1 MQRTT
6 ELLKS
11 NFKFQKFTLNEE
23 LPAGIFTPDFDDS
36 GWRTLRI
43 PHDWGIE
50 GDFDVNND
58 PCQAQIVEDGQKKL
72 GLHTGR
78 TGGLPI
84 VGKGVYRK
92 WVEIEKADR
101 VFLELDGV
109 MWQSEV
115 YCNGI
120 KVGGYHFGYGS
131 YEVELTDAV
140 KFGEQNLI
148 AVYAEVGPHSGRW
161 YTGGGLYRN
170 LRLVRKD
177 DAHIA
182 YNGIWVRQRYAD
194 RFRAMLDL
202 SVEMVNAASFTAV
215 ITDPCGN
222 VTTYESAGDTVLLEI
237 EDPVLWDVEDP
248 TLYTATVT
256 LPSGDSQT
264 VRFGV
269 RICEFTKDGF
279 FLNGRPLKMNGVCM
293 HHDQGML
300 GAAVTPAALRRQ
312 IEIMKGMGVN
322 AWRTSHNP
330 PAPELLDLCDEMGIL
345 VMDEFFDEW
354 EIAKV
359 KSGYAKNFKEHAT
372 EDLTAVVRRDRNHPS
387 VIMWSIGNEIREQNA
402 ESGGRDQARR
412 LYDATHA
419 ADPTRPITGGLNR
432 FYPCGYDPTDNSMN
446 RVPYYLDIIG
456 LNYKPHLY
464 QMYREQFPEMKLVGA
479 ETESCVSSRGVY
491 HFPAKVHIDT
501 EKIKNEDLAVSAY
514 ELEATT
520 WAYYPEHELAAQ
532 EDCPYVM
539 GEFIWTGFDYMGEP
553 TPYYSEWPSRSS
565 YFGVV
570 DLAGLPKNRY
580 YCYRSA
586 WTKIPT
592 LHIFPHWTWPGKE
605 GENVPVHIYTN
616 YDEVELFVNGISQG
630 KRRHATAAECAVL
643 PRNKELGNH
652 IKRFRL
658 MWDDVVYQPGE
669 LTAVAYKDGK
679 EVARETV
686 RTAGAPHHIVLSAY
700 KERLT
705 ADGEDVNFITASILD
720 AEGNLC
726 PDADHRLTFAVE
738 GAATLHGTDA
748 GDQRETE
755 TFLRPDKKALSGML
769 VATVRAGET
778 PGQATV
784 TCTAENLLPATIT
797 LEVK

>member
-6 ELLKS
+6 EFLKTD
-11 NFKFQKFTLNEE
+11 FKFQKFSIEE
-23 LPAGIFTPDFDDS
+23 ALPAGVFSPDFDDS
-36 GWRTLRI
+36 GWRTLRV

-58 PCQAQIVEDGQKKL
+58 PCRGKIVEDGQKVD

-78 TGGLPI
+78 TGGLPT

-92 WVEIEKADR
+92 WVTVEPADR

-115 YCNGI
+115 YCNGV

-131 YEVELTDAV
+131 YEVELTDSV
-140 KFGEQNLI
+140 KFNEPNLI
-148 AVYAEVGPHSGRW
+148 AVYAEVGPHAGRW

-177 DAHIA
+177 NEHIK

-194 RFRAMLDL
+194 RFRAMMDIA
-202 SVEMVNAASFTAV
+202 VETDGDVPFTV
-215 ITDPCGN
+215 EITDPNGK
-222 VTTYESAGDTVLLEI
+222 VTDYGSYKGTLLAEIGDPI
-237 EDPVLWDVEDP
+237 LWDVENP
-248 TLYTATVT
+248 ALYTAKVT
-256 LPSGDSQT
+256 LPSGDSET
-264 VRFGV
+264 VRFGI

-279 FLNGRPLKMNGVCM
+279 FLNGRYLKMNGVCM

-354 EIAKV
+354 AHAKV
-359 KSGYAKNFKEHAT
+359 KNGYAKHFKEHAIK
-372 EDLTAVVRRDRNHPS
+372 DATAVIRRDRNHPS
-387 VIMWSIGNEIREQNA
+387 VIMWSIGNEIPEQVS
-402 ESGGRDQARR
+402 EGGGRDYARM
-412 LYDATHA
+412 LYDVTHA
-419 ADPTRPITGGLNR
+419 ADPTRPVTGGLNR
-432 FYPCGYDPTDNSMN
+432 FPEASDGSEVQMN
-446 RVPYYLDIIG
+446 RLPFFCDVIG

-464 QMYREQFPEMKLVGA
+464 GMLREQYPEMKLVGA
-479 ETESCVSSRGVY
+479 ETESCVSSRGIY
-491 HFPAKVHIDT
+491 HFPAKIHIDT
-501 EKIKNEDLAVSAY
+501 EKIKRDDLAVSAY
-514 ELEATT
+514 ELEATV
-520 WAYYPEHELAAQ
+520 WAYYPEQELSAQ
-532 EDCPYVM
+532 EDYPFVM

-570 DLAGLPKNRY
+570 DIAGLPKNRY
-580 YCYRSA
+580 YCYRST
-586 WTKIPT
+586 WTDIPT
-592 LHIFPHWTWPGKE
+592 LHIFPHWNWEGKE

-616 YDEVELFVNGISQG
+616 YDEVELFVNGVSQG
-630 KRRHATAAECAVL
+630 KRRHATAAECAGL
-643 PRNKELGNH
+643 PHDKYAGHH
-652 IKRFRL
+652 IKRYRL
-658 MWDDVVYQPGE
+658 MWEDVVYQPGE
-669 LTAVAYKDGK
+669 ITAVAYKDGK
-679 EVARETV
+679 EAERKTI
-686 RTAGAPHHIVLSAY
+686 RTAGAPHHIELTAY
-700 KERLT
+700 KESLT
-705 ADGEDVNFITASILD
+705 ADGEDVNFITASIVD
-720 AEGNLC
+720 AESNLC
-726 PDADHRLTFAVE
+726 PNADNRLTFKVE

-755 TFLRPDKKALSGML
+755 TYLRADKKALSGLL
-769 VATVRAGET
+769 VAGVRAGET
-778 PGQATV
+778 AGDVTV
-784 TCTAENLLPATIT
+784 TCTAENLLAATIT
-797 LEVK
+797 FKVK